1 MPAPAPWPTNFWL
14 CELTCDCELPFSVQ
28 AEAGDA
34 ERYDRIGK
42 HALHVR
48 ARETYSHSLAHGR
61 SSQTTTLHTKD
72 TRGISSRQYMAPIS
86 SPQQST
92 SSLGAVCRALGAL
105 VVRRRQNSDAKA

>member
-28 AEAGDA
+28 AEAGRGGA
-34 ERYDRIGK
+34 TGSENT
-42 HALHVR
+42 HCMC

-72 TRGISSRQYMAPIS
+72 TRGISSRQYMARPIS